1 MIGSMLGLL
10 MTDENCHHLSA
21 SGCGILPPKGSGKF
35 AAADFS
41 AGGDGTARDPAALF
55 LST

>member
-1 MIGSMLGLL
+1 MKIVISCQPV
-10 MTDENCHHLSA
+10 DAEFFRQ
-21 SGCGILPPKGSGKF
+21 KDQKKF